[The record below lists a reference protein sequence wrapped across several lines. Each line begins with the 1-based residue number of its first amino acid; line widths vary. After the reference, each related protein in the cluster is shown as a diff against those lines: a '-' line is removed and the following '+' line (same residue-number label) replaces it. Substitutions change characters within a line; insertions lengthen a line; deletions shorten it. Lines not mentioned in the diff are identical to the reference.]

1 MEFPK
6 EVNNGLVA
14 GSIPARPIYM
24 HTVVPSYR
32 WTSMCNSFI
41 IGYERQKQYG
51 SNVMHSEWL
60 CGYITMVNKE
70 MVSLIS
76 KQVAMARALGEQICS
91 KCLGPTNF
99 KRNVCLNCQ
108 YRRTD
113 SVYKEKNQYWLP
125 NSAKHWYLSASS
137 IKQK

>member
-1 MEFPK
+1 
-6 EVNNGLVA
+6 
-14 GSIPARPIYM
+14 
-24 HTVVPSYR
+24 
-32 WTSMCNSFI
+32 MCNSFI

-60 CGYITMVNKE
+60 CNYITMVNKE
-70 MVSLIS
+70 QKEAIS
-76 KQVAMARALGEQICS
+76 KTVAMARALGEQICS

-99 KRNVCLNCQ
+99 KRDVCLACQ

-113 SVYKEKNQYWLP
+113 SVWKEKGQHWVTGNSDSNYW
-125 NSAKHWYLSASS
+125 LSASS